1 MTLIDAIGTLGGTL
15 TTLCWL
21 PQVIKALREK
31 ETRSISLPTFIVLS
45 TGLFCWVVYGFGKG
59 DLVLIGANI
68 VSLAFVLTVL
78 LCKLRY
84 G

>member
-21 PQVIKALREK
+21 PQVVKAVRERD
-31 ETRSISLPTFIVLS
+31 TRSISLPTFIVLS
-45 TGLFCWVVYGFGKG
+45 IGLFCWVIYGVGRA
-59 DLVLIGANI
+59 DLVLIGANTL
-68 VSLAFVLTVL
+68 SLAFVLTVL
-78 LCKLRY
+78 ICKLRY